1 MDIWRSVG
9 NNSGEVVSRLRCSP
23 VDERLSDSVNRKSY
37 RTNSDIILFTVM
49 FGLVP
54 DIHRHKAQPHD
65 MHVESNALQQRFV
78 QQPVNAQGRPLVKSV
93 NDKEKPP
100 TTERCTLSPSK
111 KRAQAQRK
119 RYSRSYRSSPKCCDQ
134 GLHPTRGS
142 RKSAPRKTTP
152 NGC

>member
-65 MHVESNALQQRFV
+65 MHVESNALQQRFAP
-78 QQPVNAQGRPLVKSV
+78 QPVM
-93 NDKEKPP
+93 
-100 TTERCTLSPSK
+100 
-111 KRAQAQRK
+111 
-119 RYSRSYRSSPKCCDQ
+119 RSSWLRLVIFGQAKRVPEISLTNDNKNSYPK
-134 GLHPTRGS
+134 P
-142 RKSAPRKTTP
+142 
-152 NGC
+152 